1 MEIILSKQCESLTG
15 SLDRRFGYVI
25 VKRGNRFF
33 SQRCNH
39 KVPTPPDGHLLFIFS
54 GAYIAKS
61 KLHINDICVSRDE
74 MMDALW
80 EAGQRDA
87 ADYIA
92 ANLKDFP
99 AVFHVD
105 DIFNLK
111 NKYNL

>member
-1 MEIILSKQCESLTG
+1 MKIILSKQCESLTG
-15 SLDRRFGYVI
+15 SLGRQFGYVI

-39 KVPTPPDGHLLFIFS
+39 KVPTPPCGHLLFILS
-54 GAYIAKS
+54 SAYIAKS

-99 AVFHVD
+99 TVFHVD
-105 DIFNLK
+105 DVINLK